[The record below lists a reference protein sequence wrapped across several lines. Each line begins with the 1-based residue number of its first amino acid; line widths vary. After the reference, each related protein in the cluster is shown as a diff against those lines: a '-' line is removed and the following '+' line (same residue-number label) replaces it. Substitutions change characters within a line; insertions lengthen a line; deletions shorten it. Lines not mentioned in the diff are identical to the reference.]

1 MGAKGKCQETLTKH
15 CNILFIVFVDPAIFK
30 LSIIRLIEVKFW
42 DNIYSSQFSKIG
54 EVPIDYIT
62 ETNIKKNNTI
72 TLKAPSYKKSPSHR
86 ITPSHKKWHHTKKR
100 YHRKKHHYTK
110 KLHHIKRHHHIKK
123 HHHIKLHHYIKST
136 ILK

>member
-42 DNIYSSQFSKIG
+42 DNIYSYQFSKIG

-62 ETNIKKNNTI
+62 ETNIKKTI
-72 TLKAPSYKKSPSHR
+72 L
-86 ITPSHKKWHHTKKR
+86 
-100 YHRKKHHYTK
+100 
-110 KLHHIKRHHHIKK
+110 LHWK
-123 HHHIKLHHYIKST
+123 HHHIKNHHHIE
-136 ILK
+136 

>member
-72 TLKAPSYKKSPSHR
+72 ILKAPSYKKSPSHR